1 MSRFSL
7 ERDGAKVKVILG
19 AELTVSFV
27 PELRE
32 LLCAIQ
38 DDGVRDLTLDFSKTT
53 FLDTSGLSLLL
64 AARNDFSQ
72 EGRSLKLARVPSHVF
87 VILEALRLDKRL
99 NAELG
104 S

>member
-7 ERDGAKVKVILG
+7 EREGAKVKVTLG

-38 DDGVRDLTLDFSKTT
+38 DDGVRELVLDFSQTT
-53 FLDTSGLSLLL
+53 FLDTAGLSLLL
-64 AARNDFSQ
+64 AARNSFSVG
-72 EGRSLKLARVPSHVF
+72 ERSLKLTGVRAPVLSLF
-87 VILEALRLDKRL
+87 EALRLHQRL
-99 NAELG
+99 SLEMG
-104 S
+104 

>member
-7 ERDGAKVKVILG
+7 ERNGNKVKLAIG
-19 AELTVSFV
+19 GELTVSCV

-38 DDGVRDLTLDFSKTT
+38 DDGVLELALDFSKTM
-53 FLDTSGLSLLL
+53 FLDTAGISLLL

-72 EGRSLKLARVPSHVF
+72 DGRSFKLDCVQAPVF
-87 VILEALRLDKRL
+87 SLLETLRLEKRL
-99 NAELG
+99 NAEMG
-104 S
+104 

>member
-1 MSRFSL
+1 MSRFLL
-7 ERDGAKVKVILG
+7 EREGPKVKVQLG
-19 AELTVSFV
+19 VELTVSCV

-38 DDGVRDLTLDFSKTT
+38 DDGVRDLVLDFSQTT

-64 AARNDFSQ
+64 AARNGFCQ
-72 EGRSLKLARVPSHVF
+72 EGRTFKLASVQAPVF
-87 VILEALRLDKRL
+87 SLLKTLHLEKRL

-104 S
+104 